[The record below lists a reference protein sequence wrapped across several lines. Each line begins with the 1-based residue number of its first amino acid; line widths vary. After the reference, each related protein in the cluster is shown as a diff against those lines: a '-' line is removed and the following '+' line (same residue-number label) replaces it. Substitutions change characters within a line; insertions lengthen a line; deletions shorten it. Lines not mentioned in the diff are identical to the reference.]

1 MECVVVKL
9 FKALADK
16 NRLRIIKALQSF
28 DELYTCQIVELLD
41 VSGATTSK
49 HLSILSGENLISSR
63 KEGRWIIYQ
72 TNPSHPQINQ
82 ITEILNTEDSDR
94 QTYQSDEKKMKEILG
109 ITAEDLCRKQ
119 RGDRC
124 CP

>member
-1 MECVVVKL
+1 MRFVVVKL

-16 NRLRIIKALQSF
+16 NRLRIIKALQGF
-28 DELYTCQIVELLD
+28 DELYTCQIVELLG

-49 HLSILSGENLISSR
+49 HLSILSGENLISSK
-63 KEGRWIIYQ
+63 KEGRWVIYQ
-72 TNPSHPQINQ
+72 NNPSHPQIKQ
-82 ITEILNTEDSDR
+82 ITQILNTEDSEE
-94 QTYQSDEKKMKEILG
+94 QIYQSDNNKMKEILG

>member
-1 MECVVVKL
+1 MVKL

-16 NRLRIIKALQSF
+16 NRLRIIKALQGF
-28 DELYTCQIVELLD
+28 DELYTCQIVELLG

-49 HLSILSGENLISSR
+49 HLSILSSENLISSR
-63 KEGRWIIYQ
+63 KEGRWVIYQ
-72 TNPSHPQINQ
+72 TNVAHPQRQ
-82 ITEILNTEDSDR
+82 HITQILNTQGSDAK
-94 QTYQSDEKKMKEILG
+94 TYQSDKNKMKEILG